1 MKKFTILFISLFL
14 MSCEKNA
21 VAALGEP
28 MWIVLNHVK
37 ADKRQQFEKFA
48 YDVLLPAL
56 KENAKTNLS
65 TKNLISQT
73 RMLEPTRMN
82 QDSSYTYI
90 WLMDPIV
97 QDGDY
102 GYESNLS
109 QFYSPEEVK
118 MYVSMADS
126 CLVTPQVGYRLKQG
140 IW

>member
-1 MKKFTILFISLFL
+1 MKKFTILFTSLFL

-21 VAALGEP
+21 VATLGEP

-90 WLMDPIV
+90 WLMDPVV

-109 QFYSPEEVK
+109 QFYNPEEVK

-126 CLVTPQVGYRLKQG
+126 CLATPQVAYRLKQG

>member
-1 MKKFTILFISLFL
+1 

-21 VAALGEP
+21 VATLGEP
-28 MWIVLNHVK
+28 IWIVLNHVK

-118 MYVSMADS
+118 MYISMADS